1 MKPTPGQALAILHSA
16 QEVCSAA
23 AVTAAVARI
32 AAELRLALSDAHP
45 LVLCVMRGGLVF
57 AGQLLP
63 QLDFPLELDTLDV
76 TRYHDATRG
85 GELIFRHLPA
95 TPVAGRTVL
104 LLDDILDQGVTLAAL
119 RDKLLALGAARVLIA
134 VFARKHTGRA
144 TPVSADF
151 FGVDLPDRYV
161 FGFGMDV
168 QGYWRNLPAVYAL
181 NDRCD

>member
-1 MKPTPGQALAILHSA
+1 MKPTPAQARAILHAA
-16 QEVCSAA
+16 QPVCSAA

-32 AAELRLALSDAHP
+32 AAELNRALRDAHP

-104 LLDDILDQGVTLAAL
+104 LLDDILDQGLTLAAL

-134 VFARKHTGRA
+134 VFARKQSGRA
-144 TPVSADF
+144 TPIGADF
-151 FGVDLPDRYV
+151 FGVELPDRYV

-168 QGYWRNLPAVYAL
+168 HGYWRNLPAVYAL
-181 NDRCD
+181 HE